1 MNNIFNKNKN
11 KNKFLWPTVSVVVIA
26 LLISVF
32 FMPFS
37 QKFLKYISSKI
48 SQFATVISSSLVM
61 GTNDFRAVNNESA
74 LKESS
79 LLNLAA
85 QMKAEDMAKKEYFS
99 HVAPNGDLP
108 WVWFSKVG
116 YDYSYAGE
124 NLAIDFTESSDV
136 TDAWIN
142 SAKHKANLLNTNFTE
157 IGIGIATGTYEGHS
171 TTFVVQFFGK
181 PYIST
186 NVATVGSVIKTE
198 KLSSSTKSDVAVV
211 TRSDLPNGE
220 VLGAATENSN
230 QNGALLISGVLVL
243 IIVVVSLKLFAN
255 KREKQRTI

>member
-142 SAKHKANLLNTNFTE
+142 SAKHKANLLNNNFTE

-181 PYIST
+181 PYKSAD
-186 NVATVGSVIKTE
+186 VATVGAVIKTE
-198 KLSSSTKSDVAVV
+198 KLSSSTKSDVPVV
-211 TRSDLPNGE
+211 TRADLPDGE
-220 VLGAATENSN
+220 VLGANTENNN
-230 QNGALLISGVLVL
+230 QNGTLLISIVLIL
-243 IIVVVSLKLFAN
+243 IIVVITLKIISVRKERKN
-255 KREKQRTI
+255 N